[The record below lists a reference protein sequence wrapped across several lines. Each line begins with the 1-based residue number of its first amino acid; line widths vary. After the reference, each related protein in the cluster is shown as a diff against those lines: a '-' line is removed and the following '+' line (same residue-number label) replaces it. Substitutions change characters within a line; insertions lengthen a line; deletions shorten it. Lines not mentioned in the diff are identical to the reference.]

1 MTAAS
6 ACSTALAEPA
16 ALAAMLLAI
25 APRQLR
31 GANLRAPAG
40 AARDA
45 WIESYC
51 TLACQTPPIRL
62 PPSVT
67 DDALDGGLDLSAT
80 LSAGMPIYRAG
91 TIDAATGRTL
101 LLAMAERWSRPTAA
115 RVAAALDRSDGS
127 DAFTVVALDE
137 GLDDDERP
145 PEALLDRVAFHLV
158 DLPAPTADRPT
169 QERIAEARSRLPAVE
184 MTDDMIET
192 LVDVAGRMGIA
203 SIRPIQFAV
212 HAARAHASLSGRS
225 TVDEGDVTAAA
236 TLVLAPRAIAL
247 PAPPMKE
254 PDLEQRSDDDPAPD
268 IDEAS
273 TEQPNSSPQDRIVE
287 ACVAHLPKNLLDG
300 MRSATSGRAKGERG
314 RKGASKL
321 AGRQGRTVG
330 ARKGVP
336 KHGERLS
343 LSATLL
349 AAAPW
354 QRVRRRDESARTSTL
369 PRPFHFRK
377 DDLRLHR
384 HKITQRVTTV
394 FSVDASGSSAI
405 HRLAEAKGAVEQLL
419 AQSYVRR
426 DRVALIAFRARR
438 AEALLH
444 PTRSLARA
452 RRALAELPGGGAT
465 PLASGIREAHVMA
478 GAVLR
483 SGQQC
488 HVVVLTD
495 GCANVDTEGRAGRVA
510 AFDEALLMARRVR
523 ADGIASLVIDIS
535 PAPGQQ
541 SLALADALGA
551 RYVPLPHGCAENITE
566 AVRQFRRAGHTG

>member
-1 MTAAS
+1 MTSAP

-16 ALAAMLLAI
+16 ALAAVLLAI
-25 APRQLR
+25 APHQLR
-31 GANLRAPAG
+31 GANLRTHSG
-40 AARDA
+40 VARDA

-51 TLACQTPPIRL
+51 ALTHQPPPIRL

-91 TIDAATGRTL
+91 TIHAAAGRTL

-115 RVAAALDRSDGS
+115 RVAAAMDRA
-127 DAFTVVALDE
+127 DAFTVIALDE
-137 GLDDDERP
+137 GFDDDERP
-145 PEALLDRVAFHLV
+145 PESLLDRVAFHLV
-158 DLPAPTADRPT
+158 DVPMPIADRPT
-169 QERIAEARSRLPAVE
+169 LDRIADARSRLPGVDV
-184 MTDDMIET
+184 TDDMVEM
-192 LVDVAGRMGIA
+192 LVDVAGRLGIA
-203 SIRPIQFAV
+203 SSRPIQFAV
-212 HAARAHASLSGRS
+212 HAARAHASLFGRRA
-225 TVDEGDVTAAA
+225 VDESDATAAA
-236 TLVLAPRAIAL
+236 ALVLAPRAIAL
-247 PAPPMKE
+247 PAQPMNE
-254 PDLEQRSDDDPAPD
+254 PDREQLSDDDPAPD
-268 IDEAS
+268 VDEDA
-273 TEQPNSSPQDRIVE
+273 TEPQDRTSQQDRVVA

-300 MRSATSGRAKGERG
+300 MRSAAIRRGKGEKG
-314 RKGASKL
+314 RKDECKL
-321 AGRQGRTVG
+321 SCRQGRTVG
-330 ARKGVP
+330 VRKGLP
-336 KHGERLS
+336 KRGERLS

-354 QRVRRRDESARTSTL
+354 QLMRRRDECARVPTPS
-369 PRPFHFRK
+369 RRFYFRK

-384 HKITQRVTTV
+384 YKATQRVTTV
-394 FSVDASGSSAI
+394 FSVDASGSSAV

-551 RYVPLPHGCAENITE
+551 RYVPLPHGGAASITQ
-566 AVRQFRRAGHTG
+566 AVREFRRGGQA